1 MTVGQTYGSVTIVE
15 DAGQSA
21 LAALQQPSVV
31 TGQSSKG
38 TNIIDPVTIQY
49 AAYPSPL
56 QGHMFLASECSDY
69 IGYKNVFFA
78 TLDNMWIYGQEHNVT
93 INGKVYYLYVAKFRV
108 EGEGDPTPEM
118 TFSSV
123 VI

>member
-1 MTVGQTYGSVTIVE
+1 MQLSIE
-15 DAGQSA
+15 ND
-21 LAALQQPSVV
+21 
-31 TGQSSKG
+31 KCRFNKIHNG
-38 TNIIDPVTIQY
+38 TQ
-49 AAYPSPL
+49 
-56 QGHMFLASECSDY
+56 
-69 IGYKNVFFA
+69 NVFFA

>member
-1 MTVGQTYGSVTIVE
+1 M
-15 DAGQSA
+15 
-21 LAALQQPSVV
+21 
-31 TGQSSKG
+31 
-38 TNIIDPVTIQY
+38 
-49 AAYPSPL
+49 
-56 QGHMFLASECSDY
+56 
-69 IGYKNVFFA
+69 FFA

>member
-1 MTVGQTYGSVTIVE
+1 
-15 DAGQSA
+15 
-21 LAALQQPSVV
+21 
-31 TGQSSKG
+31 
-38 TNIIDPVTIQY
+38 
-49 AAYPSPL
+49 
-56 QGHMFLASECSDY
+56 MFLASECSDY